1 MATKDYYAILGV
13 SPSETPEG
21 IRAAY
26 RRAVQRTHPDH
37 AGPEGAAAFQEVVE
51 AHSVLSDP
59 ERRRA
64 YDESLRRAARRQS
77 SLDAYAA
84 AVARAFEPTN
94 SSQVAVEITLAPE
107 EALFGGV
114 LSFPIGFYSPCP
126 MCGGAGRDWFFPCLY
141 CGGAGEIAGV
151 RSVTLRIPPGLS
163 PGAVRDF
170 WIQGA
175 DLPSSC
181 RRVRIRVSPQPPL
194 RDPAGL

>member
-1 MATKDYYAILGV
+1 MASKDYYAILGV

-26 RRAVQRTHPDH
+26 RRAVRRTHPDH

-51 AHSVLSDP
+51 AHAVLSDP

-64 YDESLRRAARRQS
+64 YDESLRRSAQGRS
-77 SLDAYAA
+77 SLDEYAS
-84 AVARAFEPTN
+84 AVTRAFEPAT
-94 SSQVAVEITLAPE
+94 SAEFVIEITLAPE

-114 LSFPIGFYSPCP
+114 LSFSIRIHTMCP
-126 MCGGAGRDWFFPCLY
+126 MCGGASWEWFFPCLY
-141 CGGAGEIAGV
+141 CGGTGEIAD
-151 RSVTLRIPPGLS
+151 LRPVSIQVPPGLY
-163 PGAVRDF
+163 PGAVREF

-194 RDPAGL
+194 

>member
-1 MATKDYYAILGV
+1 MASKDYYAILGV
-13 SPSETPEG
+13 SPSESPEG

-26 RRAVQRTHPDH
+26 RRAVRRTHPDH

-51 AHSVLSDP
+51 AHAVLSDP

-64 YDESLRRAARRQS
+64 YDESLRRSAAGRS
-77 SLDAYAA
+77 SLDEYAS
-84 AVARAFEPTN
+84 AVTRAFELAG
-94 SSQVAVEITLAPE
+94 SADFVIEITLTPE
-107 EALFGGV
+107 EALSGGV
-114 LSFPIGFYSPCP
+114 LSVPIVVHAICP
-126 MCGGAGRDWFFPCLY
+126 MCGGASWDWFFPCFY
-141 CGGAGEIAGV
+141 CAGAGETTDV
-151 RSVTLRIPPGLS
+151 RLVSIPIPRGLY

-194 RDPAGL
+194 